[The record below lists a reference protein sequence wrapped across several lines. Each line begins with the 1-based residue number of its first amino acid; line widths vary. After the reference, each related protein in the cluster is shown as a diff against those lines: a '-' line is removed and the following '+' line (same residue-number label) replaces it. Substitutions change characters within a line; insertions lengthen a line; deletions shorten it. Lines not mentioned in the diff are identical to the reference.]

1 MLEQKTID
9 WLRLTLIPEIG
20 PTRGKKL
27 LEKFGQPGKVLAASL
42 REIASV
48 VGDLPAQAID
58 QQRKG
63 VDLDMQLRLIEK
75 YHVRVITQDDSAYPV
90 NLKNIFDPPLVLFLR
105 GKMIPEDDFSIAIVG
120 TRMATIYGMNIAR
133 KISGQLGQR
142 GFTIISGGAR
152 GIDTA
157 AHQAALGINARTI
170 AVVGCGL
177 DVVYPKDNTRLFEQI
192 IQRGALISEFTMGT
206 LPLRQNFPRRNRI
219 ISGLSV
225 GVVIVEAPSRSGALI
240 TASSALEQGREVFCV
255 PGQANSFNMKGSHQL
270 LREGAKLVEG
280 ADDIIEEIE
289 PLLKGSGKLLKTISE
304 PSD

>member
-270 LREGAKLVEG
+270 LREGAKLVED
-280 ADDIIEEIE
+280 ADDIIEEIGL
-289 PLLKGSGKLLKTISE
+289 PSRTFCKLT
-304 PSD
+304 

>member
-120 TRMATIYGMNIAR
+120 TRMATIYGINIAR
-133 KISGQLGQR
+133 KISSQLGQR

-157 AHQAALGINARTI
+157 VHQAALGINTHTV
-170 AVVGCGL
+170 AVLGCGVDL
-177 DVVYPKDNTRLFEQI
+177 VYPPENARLFEQV
-192 IQRGALISEFTMGT
+192 IQKGTLISEFPMGI
-206 LPLRQNFPRRNRI
+206 PPIRQNFPRRNRI
-219 ISGLSV
+219 ISGLTL
-225 GVVIVEAPSRSGALI
+225 GVVIIEAPMRSGALI

-255 PGQANSFNMKGSHQL
+255 PGQANSFTMKGSHQL
-270 LREGAKLVEG
+270 LKEGAKLVENV
-280 ADDIIEEIE
+280 DDIIEEIGL
-289 PLLKGSGKLLKTISE
+289 PSRTFCKLT
-304 PSD
+304 